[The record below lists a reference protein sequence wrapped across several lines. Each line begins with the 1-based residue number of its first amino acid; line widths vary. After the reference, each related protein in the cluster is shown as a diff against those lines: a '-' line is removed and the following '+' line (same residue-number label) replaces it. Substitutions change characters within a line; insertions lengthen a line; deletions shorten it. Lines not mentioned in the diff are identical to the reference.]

1 MKRRSLMLA
10 AIFAAFSLSLLPI
23 LPAACEGHGPKGA
36 GCGAHGAKGLCAL
49 AKDAEM
55 KVVNT
60 ASGVTLTL
68 SSDKP
73 EVVKSLQEHAAK
85 CASKHADGGVG
96 IPMEGATV
104 KATPTKDGVEMAF
117 SSDKPEVVKAL
128 QEHMAQC
135 ATRHES
141 GAAGQGCRSMKGHG
155 AMGAGCSLKGATVKV
170 SNLSD
175 GATITLTSS
184 DPEVVKAIQAHAAQC
199 ATRHQEGA
207 AKGK

>member
-1 MKRRSLMLA
+1 MKRSSMVFVTV
-10 AIFAAFSLSLLPI
+10 FAVLSLSLLPV

-36 GCGAHGAKGLCAL
+36 GCGAHGAKGLCAI
-49 AKDAEM
+49 AQDAEM

-60 ASGVTLTL
+60 VSGVTLTL

-73 EVVKSLQEHAAK
+73 EVVKSLQEHAAM
-85 CASKHADGGVG
+85 CASRHADGAMG

-117 SSDKPEVVKAL
+117 TSDKPEVVTAL
-128 QEHMAQC
+128 QKHMAQC

-155 AMGAGCSLKGATVKV
+155 TMGAGCSLKGATVKV
-170 SNLSD
+170 ANLSD

-199 ATRHQEGA
+199 ATRHEEGA